1 MDGGTGHYYDI
12 ANIGKVMGGISANNM
27 TKLIVEACMVGGGW
41 THYQLTLK
49 LVCIGADGAS
59 AYQGIRLGVTS

>member
-1 MDGGTGHYYDI
+1 
-12 ANIGKVMGGISANNM
+12 MGGISANHM
-27 TKLIVEACMVGGGW
+27 TKLILEACMVGGGW

-59 AYQGIRLGVTS
+59 AYQGIRSGVTS